1 MSDGVPSEPGA
12 RKKHETTLGR
22 ASRLSFA
29 RESDIEEFVH
39 TLEKFE
45 RGEISSDEWK
55 AFRLVRGVYGQ
66 RQDDVQML
74 RVKVPQGVLSADALC
89 ALADACERYSRGFGH
104 ITTRQNIQMHFMRLN
119 DVEACMRR
127 LADAGLTTREA
138 CGNSVRNVVAC
149 PFAGVCA
156 GEAFDV
162 TPYAEALTR
171 HFLRHPLSS
180 TLPRKF
186 KIAFGGCEPDCAA
199 TSIHDIGVRALV
211 RGANGGALRGFRV
224 AVGGGTA
231 TVCTSAWLLHDFL
244 PAADLL
250 SMAEAI
256 LRVFHRNGERKNRM
270 KARMKFLILRVGW
283 EAFQKMYEEELAAV
297 RASGGVPLPFAAWD
311 PPVEAAPDWAR
322 PAAPSEEEVAARAA
336 RAQVRGPGIVPERLV
351 PMPTRG
357 DGGEYPRFLRTN
369 VRPQRQPGYV
379 TVTAHVPMGDLTGAQ
394 FRLLADLARA
404 YGDGAVRTTQ
414 QQNVVF
420 RWVREA
426 DVPALWRRLRAA
438 GLGRPDAATIAD
450 VTSCPGA
457 ESCKLAV
464 TQSRGLGRELVEFL
478 ASRPDLV
485 AIAPGASIKIS
496 GCPNGCSQHHI
507 ATFGFQGA
515 VRRLG
520 DRVAPQYHLLLG
532 GDLTADGAVFGRRAA
547 KIPARRVTRALER
560 MLLHYRDH
568 HRDGESAAQYF
579 RRLEPA
585 ALDALLKDLCEMT
598 AADARPE
605 DYVDI
610 GEDHAYRV
618 ETQEG
623 ECAA

>member
-1 MSDGVPSEPGA
+1 
-12 RKKHETTLGR
+12 
-22 ASRLSFA
+22 
-29 RESDIEEFVH
+29 
-39 TLEKFE
+39 
-45 RGEISSDEWK
+45 
-55 AFRLVRGVYGQ
+55 
-66 RQDDVQML
+66 
-74 RVKVPQGVLSADALC
+74 
-89 ALADACERYSRGFGH
+89 
-104 ITTRQNIQMHFMRLN
+104 
-119 DVEACMRR
+119 
-127 LADAGLTTREA
+127 
-138 CGNSVRNVVAC
+138 
-149 PFAGVCA
+149 
-156 GEAFDV
+156 
-162 TPYAEALTR
+162 
-171 HFLRHPLSS
+171 
-180 TLPRKF
+180 
-186 KIAFGGCEPDCAA
+186 
-199 TSIHDIGVRALV
+199 
-211 RGANGGALRGFRV
+211 
-224 AVGGGTA
+224 
-231 TVCTSAWLLHDFL
+231 
-244 PAADLL
+244 
-250 SMAEAI
+250 
-256 LRVFHRNGERKNRM
+256 
-270 KARMKFLILRVGW
+270 
-283 EAFQKMYEEELAAV
+283 
-297 RASGGVPLPFAAWD
+297 
-311 PPVEAAPDWAR
+311 
-322 PAAPSEEEVAARAA
+322 VAARAA